1 MINEIGDN
9 AGKVWSYLKANGKV
23 SFKKLIEGT
32 SLKDKDLNRAVGWLA
47 RENKLGFETG
57 DKKQEVLF
65 LTEQ

>member
-9 AGKVWSYLKANGKV
+9 AGKVWSYLSANGKV
-23 SFKKLIEGT
+23 SFKKLLEGT
-32 SLKDKDLNRAVGWLA
+32 TLKDRDLNRAIGWLA

-57 DKKQEVLF
+57 DKKQEVVF